1 MTVLMLQTGCSQQ
14 KVVDIPEINLL
25 PSLKEPCD
33 NPVEVPE
40 KELTQE
46 NVENLWIKD
55 RISLINC
62 KKKKDSIVD
71 IIQELS

>member
-1 MTVLMLQTGCSQQ
+1 MIVLMLQTGCSQQ

-25 PSLKEPCD
+25 PSLEEPCN
-33 NPVEVPE
+33 NPVKIPE

-46 NVENLWIKD
+46 NIENLWIKD
-55 RISLINC
+55 RIALINC
-62 KKKKDSIVD
+62 KKKKDSIVN